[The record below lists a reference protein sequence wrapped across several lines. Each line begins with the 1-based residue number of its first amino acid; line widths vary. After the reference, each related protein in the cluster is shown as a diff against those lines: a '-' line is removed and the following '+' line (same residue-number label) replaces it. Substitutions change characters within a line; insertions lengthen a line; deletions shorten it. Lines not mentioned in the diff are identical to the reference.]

1 MKNEACV
8 FSCSGFKIKTF
19 HRDLSKSVLIA
30 SVFYCSSQQSSQQS
44 SHDDDSS
51 RFLSP
56 HMRDD
61 RYVCSCSTRG
71 NSWKHSVKS
80 DGLGWLRPHFP
91 SVSQLFNQ
99 KCHILKKAWL
109 NRSYQ
114 CLKKAYFSMYL
125 KVELGTN
132 TSSPWRSLNFILRL
146 ILRLIPWNF
155 IWYRKLHQIPSVLII
170 SSSDPWVYKW
180 NFVCNSCP
188 YQVQYWDWLLY
199 FRCDVWGQSPGVYS
213 SFLAAQ

>member
-1 MKNEACV
+1 MGWCDETLCRQRARLLLYLKVLRKALLTGSKRLRTSHSCCMSDMSLLPYIFLCISKYMKNEACV

-19 HRDLSKSVLIA
+19 DRDLSKSVLIA

-114 CLKKAYFSMYL
+114 LRKKGIFFHVLKSR
-125 KVELGTN
+125 T
-132 TSSPWRSLNFILRL
+132 
-146 ILRLIPWNF
+146 
-155 IWYRKLHQIPSVLII
+155 
-170 SSSDPWVYKW
+170 
-180 NFVCNSCP
+180 
-188 YQVQYWDWLLY
+188 WDKHIQP
-199 FRCDVWGQSPGVYS
+199 VT
-213 SFLAAQ
+213 